1 MHHEFLGLY
10 LDEWASLIAIGGG
23 VGTALALI
31 MRAVLQPIKSS
42 IDNLTNAIKEITS
55 NTHQNTR
62 RIEDLEDRLEV
73 HIGEAKVRNQRITAL
88 EKEIFNHAVCK
99 IKLEK

>member
-62 RIEDLEDRLEV
+62 RIEDLEDRFEV

-88 EKEIFNHAVCK
+88 EKEIFNHENSK
-99 IKLEK
+99 